1 LGFELS
7 SLIQE
12 HRSWEVRFV
21 NRSKRW
27 LVGLA
32 LLAGLFAGGCA
43 DTPQLGSDE
52 ASWTTADALW
62 TAITAKNPTMV
73 EDCAK
78 RIRKLETSGKLA
90 PETAAALQALIE
102 QAREGD
108 WDDARGELKTFV
120 QGQRRPA

>member
-1 LGFELS
+1 M
-7 SLIQE
+7 
-12 HRSWEVRFV
+12 
-21 NRSKRW
+21 NRSERW
-27 LVGLA
+27 LLA
-32 LLAGLFAGGCA
+32 LALSAGLFASGCA

-62 TAITAKNPTMV
+62 TAITAKNPAMV

-90 PETAAALQALIE
+90 PETAAALQALIQ
-102 QAREGD
+102 QARDGD
-108 WDDARGELKTFV
+108 WDTARGELKTFV